1 MECSAEK
8 MFPTTSLIT
17 SSVTQSTNSE
27 QDIYKSPKKGDVIHS
42 GHFMVSS
49 VADDGDEHEEINH
62 DRDSPVHHEQA
73 IMIRG
78 HGYDFS
84 NVNKETKNIYQFGP
98 SHSNHIT
105 IDSSLSRLFKCM
117 SLAYRG
123 GKVVSPKWKNFKGLK
138 LTVKDKIRLNN
149 AIWRTWHIQYV
160 MHRKKPSLIQFATPL
175 EADLECDLHNR
186 PEAVVM
192 EGKYWKRRIETVVAE
207 YKKWRAFFM
216 EKLRLSEYPGLT
228 WVSDIQNSPSSD
240 HNLESHRRF
249 EEQNA
254 TDFTD
259 TLFSSLSNQ
268 PFQFPNPREI
278 AMHATNSD
286 MMQPG
291 LLQLQPMMDDMDFDP
306 LQDFFAPPKKSNT
319 GFGTGLHHNDRIA
332 EEGFISHGINQMID
346 ASHIEPIQQSNEIAM
361 QYAPHPQLKVTTHSD
376 PIFSAFNITQY
387 SGLNVDVAHATNI
400 NQHQTIDPTFKQYP
414 SQNMGVPKQNNM
426 GNNQSQQTMRYTSQ
440 EQPGF
445 SKISQNNLPNNRII
459 YTQPQTSLQMEV
471 LQTPAHHIGSTLV
484 ENNPNQYATIRPMQN
499 INETYNQQQTVS
511 NNTVQWMPSNND
523 PNISAMEQQQFVAEL
538 NNTAMSLQ
546 NQLKSGSSVTPTK
559 VHGMDLLKHLLSTKP
574 HGNGQSLPMTNA
586 PVQTAKK
593 PQYKRVANVVKDH
606 PSSHHGNQAITPYVT
621 PNKPEFKPQQSL
633 SQPDVEIEFRK
644 SGLNEMLAEQTTTDV
659 ATPLQDPIINRT
671 NLISAEQKRRFN
683 IKVGFTRLQSLIP
696 GLTSQTVS
704 KVSKATIMSKAAQYI
719 KTMQN
724 ERLKMSEEIQGLKK
738 EVDVLKSAI
747 SECQQKLP
755 ATGVPV
761 ARPPLD
767 VAKSKFERWVRER
780 TKRDWKFYLFGLV
793 INPWFDSYQQMVS
806 VTGSEDLC
814 RSVLEWVDQKCSL
827 PALRPN
833 VVQSLQVLGTT
844 TSILTNPANLR
855 QQIEDRVNSDD
866 NTRTRYLI

>member
-8 MFPTTSLIT
+8 MFPTTSLINT
-17 SSVTQSTNSE
+17 PSVQSSNSE

-216 EKLRLSEYPGLT
+216 EK
-228 WVSDIQNSPSSD
+228 WVSDIQNSPVSD

-291 LLQLQPMMDDMDFDP
+291 LLQLQPMMEDMDFDP

-319 GFGTGLHHNDRIA
+319 GFGTGLNPNDRIA
-332 EEGFISHGINQMID
+332 EDGFISHGINQMID
-346 ASHIEPIQQSNEIAM
+346 ASHIEPIQQSNELAI

-414 SQNMGVPKQNNM
+414 AQNMGVPKQNNM
-426 GNNQSQQTMRYTSQ
+426 GNNQNQQTMRYPSH

-445 SKISQNNLPNNRII
+445 SKISQNNLPNDRII

-471 LQTPAHHIGSTLV
+471 LQTPAHHIGSTMV

-511 NNTVQWMPSNND
+511 NNTVQWMPPNN
-523 PNISAMEQQQFVAEL
+523 E
-538 NNTAMSLQ
+538 
-546 NQLKSGSSVTPTK
+546 
-559 VHGMDLLKHLLSTKP
+559 P
-574 HGNGQSLPMTNA
+574 HGNGQSLPMNNA

-593 PQYKRVANVVKDH
+593 SQYKRVANVVKDH
-606 PSSHHGNQAITPYVT
+606 TSPHHGNQAITPYIT

-633 SQPDVEIEFRK
+633 SQPEVEIEFRK

-659 ATPLQDPIINRT
+659 STPLTDPIINRT
-671 NLISAEQKRRFN
+671 SLISAEQKRRFN
-683 IKVGFTRLQSLIP
+683 IKIGFTRLQSLIP

-866 NTRTRYLI
+866 NTRTRQPT